1 MGKGSRPQRWRFRV
15 EQHDLG
21 PRVFFLGWRWHDWH
35 MGLIVLGA
43 LAISALLGLVHGGL
57 PALLIAFAGLWLI
70 AKDWRDLT
78 SRRRDTS
85 AWRLGLHRHPHPLRA
100 FHRADPLPMIAAL
113 ACTAIAAA
121 DLDSVLTPVR
131 WRGHLLTNVKAIQH
145 LRVFHALAI
154 PVAAVLLI
162 SAYYLYRRR
171 RRALQL
177 AITLLV
183 ALGIFNLLRGLA
195 AEEAIG
201 DFAVAGV
208 LWWGRSSFYVDH
220 EPLGRRAALLR
231 APFVALAGLLLSF
244 VVVAIAAPDASFSTQ
259 VRETGDLLLWQPGP
273 LAFHDEFGRLDL
285 AVGLLG
291 VATLVATAYL
301 VFRPL
306 AAPRDLPD
314 PKARL
319 LARELVREHGSDTLA
334 YFKLRS
340 DEHYL
345 FSDDRVAFVGYRV
358 EGGVLIIS
366 GEPVGPEDALP
377 ELLSKVA
384 AFAERR
390 GLRIAAVGVSTKTRP
405 LFEQLGLH
413 GLYLGDEAI
422 VETASFSLDGR
433 AIRKVRQSV
442 SRLEKAGYNCLASPI
457 ADLGEETVAEVA
469 EAATRW
475 LGEAEERGFSMA
487 LDAGLAEHRDTLVV
501 LAHDADGRLRG
512 LLHLVPT
519 TAQRRGLSLSMMR
532 RDPEAPNGLTEFMI
546 VKAIESFRER
556 GIEEISL
563 NFAAFARLLHSP
575 EGVAERFLRRLLQLA
590 DSFFQIERLY
600 RFNDKFNPRWEA
612 RYLMHEGTLNL
623 PRAALATLWVEG
635 QLPRPHLPRRRN
647 VSPPDQ
653 PTGTELNRMSD
664 AGPSERYPQRAER
677 RSERRSDNAWR

>member
-1 MGKGSRPQRWRFRV
+1 MSHGNRLQRWRFRV
-15 EQHDLG
+15 EQHELG
-21 PRVFFLGWRWHDWH
+21 PRVYFLGRRWHDWH
-35 MGLIVLGA
+35 LGLIVLGA
-43 LAISALLGLVHGGL
+43 LVVNAVSGLVHAGF

-70 AKDWRDLT
+70 AKDWRDVT

-100 FHRADPLPMIAAL
+100 FHRADPLPVIAAL
-113 ACTAIAAA
+113 ACAAIAVA
-121 DLDSVLTPVR
+121 DLDSALTPNVR

-177 AITLLV
+177 AIALLV
-183 ALGIFNLLRGLA
+183 ALSIFNLLRGLA
-195 AEEAIG
+195 VEEAIG
-201 DFAVAGV
+201 DFVVAGV
-208 LWWGRSSFYVDH
+208 LWWGRSSFYVEH
-220 EPLGRRAALLR
+220 EPIGRRAALLR
-231 APFVALAGLLLSF
+231 APFVALAGCLLSF
-244 VVVAIAAPDASFSTQ
+244 VVVAVAAPDASVSML

-273 LAFHDEFGRLDL
+273 LSFHDEAGRLDL

-291 VATLVATAYL
+291 LATLVATAYL

-345 FSDDRVAFVGYRV
+345 FSDDRGAFVGYRV

-366 GEPVGPEDALP
+366 GEPVGPESALP

-384 AFAERR
+384 GFAERR

-405 LFEQLGLH
+405 VFEQLGLH

-422 VETASFSLDGR
+422 VETSSFSLDGR

-442 SRLEKAGYNCLASPI
+442 SRLEKAGYSCLASPI
-457 ADLGEETVAEVA
+457 ADLGEETVVEVA

-487 LDAGLAEHRDTLVV
+487 LDAGLAEHGETLVV

-532 RDPEAPNGLTEFMI
+532 RDPTAPNGLTEFMI

-623 PRAALATLWVEG
+623 PRAALATLRVEG
-635 QLPRPHLPRRRN
+635 QLPRPHLPRRRK
-647 VSPPDQ
+647 VQ
-653 PTGTELNRMSD
+653 T
-664 AGPSERYPQRAER
+664 
-677 RSERRSDNAWR
+677 